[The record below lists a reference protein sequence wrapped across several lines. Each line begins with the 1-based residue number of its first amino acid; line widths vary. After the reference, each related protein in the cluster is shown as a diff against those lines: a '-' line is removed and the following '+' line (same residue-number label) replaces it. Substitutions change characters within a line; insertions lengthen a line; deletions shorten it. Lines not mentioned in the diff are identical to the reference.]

1 MKPNTHLYHIPNE
14 AKPIKEFQ
22 KLLQLKTKHCQKT
35 KPRNA
40 NPITKKTQPLRD
52 FENPN
57 NRIHPSCPERGG
69 FHESYPL
76 KDTERSN
83 SIHSKHNGMKG
94 GGKKNEKGRI
104 FSNIFLSSIQILEKG
119 DESKKP

>member
-14 AKPIKEFQ
+14 ANPSRNFRNSYNWTQNTAKKN
-22 KLLQLKTKHCQKT
+22 

-52 FENPN
+52 SKNPN

-76 KDTERSN
+76 KDTEISN

-94 GGKKNEKGRI
+94 GGKNEKGRI